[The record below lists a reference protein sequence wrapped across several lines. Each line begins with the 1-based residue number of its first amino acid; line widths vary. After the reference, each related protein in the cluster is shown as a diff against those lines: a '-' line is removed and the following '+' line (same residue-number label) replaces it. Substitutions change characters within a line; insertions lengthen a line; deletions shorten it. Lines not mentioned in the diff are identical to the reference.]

1 MVNARRM
8 GPETGF
14 QPDSECPVRVR
25 DGTLN
30 LQPSGRPGSVDEKSA
45 TPLVRSRRDW
55 RWVDRWKA
63 AGAIWDAMGQARG
76 RAVTIL
82 WDKVQV
88 DLGEAAQALLW
99 AVLVALGVL
108 AAGAVL
114 GAAIGGAVGALAGGV
129 GAAPGAVVGAK
140 VGVDLAMAALA
151 WLGLAFLVQGMA
163 SGLAEVGNLASR
175 GVERAAESVLL
186 DGAQRFG
193 AFDEGVELLAQAA
206 AEMVIV
212 VLQGIVAWLTRGA
225 ATAASGT
232 ARASIG
238 SARTAAAAGGTT
250 ALAEAQVA
258 ALVAKLRGNPVL
270 PESFAAWV
278 ERNWRTLVENPR
290 LRPTVGSA
298 SAEARSGAAVT
309 PSQLKAMRDGRAA
322 PEQPTKPA
330 DVPKPR
336 LARERVP
343 CFHPYDKRK
352 FARMT
357 AEGQRSY
364 LKEMAEQLRRQE
376 EAINSMSAAEFKA
389 ARDAFAAKGRN
400 PIAEAAQSD
409 YRDVFER
416 DLRESLRESLLN
428 DEVGAAHAKA
438 MAEVRAKEIMGKLAA
453 LHEPD
458 MVAGGWAEHD
468 PKAMGRADVNQSI
481 GGSWNQSGRIQA
493 LDKAAGDAISSGK
506 GSQLMNVTLEPCR
519 GKGMR

>member
-225 ATAASGT
+225 ATAATGT

-238 SARTAAAAGGTT
+238 SARTAATAGGTT

-278 ERNWRTLVENPR
+278 ERNWRTLIDNPR

-309 PSQLKAMRDGRAA
+309 PSQLKAMRQQGGAGPSAGSAA
-322 PEQPTKPA
+322 QDMTPGSPA
-330 DVPKPR
+330 HKAARWQSYQERGGTWSHERWSKQYDTNMR
-336 LARERVP
+336 NYQHGLAREVE
-343 CFHPYDKRK
+343 Y
-352 FARMT
+352 
-357 AEGQRSY
+357 RS
-364 LKEMAEQLRRQE
+364 
-376 EAINSMSAAEFKA
+376 
-389 ARDAFAAKGRN
+389 
-400 PIAEAAQSD
+400 
-409 YRDVFER
+409 
-416 DLRESLRESLLN
+416 
-428 DEVGAAHAKA
+428 
-438 MAEVRAKEIMGKLAA
+438 
-453 LHEPD
+453 
-458 MVAGGWAEHD
+458 
-468 PKAMGRADVNQSI
+468 AMGAGEGTVKTPLTNRQIDLLKADEMYAGQLKTGYVSLTKENALAIQKDAELVKRGWQVEHILEGGASKPYLEALERAGVDYTI
-481 GGSWNQSGRIQA
+481 GPKIG
-493 LDKAAGDAISSGK
+493 
-506 GSQLMNVTLEPCR
+506 P
-519 GKGMR
+519 

>member
-45 TPLVRSRRDW
+45 MPLVRSRRDW

-82 WDKVQV
+82 WDKVQI

-114 GAAIGGAVGALAGGV
+114 GAAIGGALGALAGGV

-140 VGVDLAMAALA
+140 LGVDLAMAALA

-163 SGLAEVGNLASR
+163 SGLSEVGNLASR

-212 VLQGIVAWLTRGA
+212 VLQGIVAWLTKGA
-225 ATAASGT
+225 ATAATAT

-238 SARTAAAAGGTT
+238 TARTAAAAGGTT

-258 ALVAKLRGNPVL
+258 ALVARLRSSAVL

-278 ERNWRTLVENPR
+278 ERNWRTLLDNPR

-309 PSQLKAMRDGRAA
+309 PSQLRQAAAKPPASSAIGSTAVTVEGKVVQMQRVRPGSNGKVAVIGRNMKGVEPYAQKLRGAGEDVEIFSGPRISDAA
-322 PEQPTKPA
+322 
-330 DVPKPR
+330 
-336 LARERVP
+336 
-343 CFHPYDKRK
+343 
-352 FARMT
+352 
-357 AEGQRSY
+357 
-364 LKEMAEQLRRQE
+364 
-376 EAINSMSAAEFKA
+376 NAEFKA
-389 ARDAFAAKGRN
+389 LADQFGGKIPDDVLASTRMYKENAAWAQKLIDEGYTVVDVGNPFGAGR
-400 PIAEAAQSD
+400 S
-409 YRDVFER
+409 VFYDMEQQ
-416 DLRESLRESLLN
+416 LLFG
-428 DEVGAAHAKA
+428 VVK
-438 MAEVRAKEIMGKLAA
+438 
-453 LHEPD
+453 
-458 MVAGGWAEHD
+458 
-468 PKAMGRADVNQSI
+468 
-481 GGSWNQSGRIQA
+481 
-493 LDKAAGDAISSGK
+493 
-506 GSQLMNVTLEPCR
+506 
-519 GKGMR
+519 